1 MVIGDGYPH
10 TSLPSSPESVVDA
23 AAAVVEAAAAV
34 VVDAAPLDPPLAH

>member
-10 TSLPSSPESVVDA
+10 KSLSSSLKSAVDA